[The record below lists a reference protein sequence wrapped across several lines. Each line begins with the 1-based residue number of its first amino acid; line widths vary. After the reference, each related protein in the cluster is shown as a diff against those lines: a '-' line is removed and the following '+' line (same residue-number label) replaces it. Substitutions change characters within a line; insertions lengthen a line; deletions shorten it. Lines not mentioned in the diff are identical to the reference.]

1 PRLLPRPS
9 HRRRQ
14 LLPRRFSLFFIGHRR
29 SSLLPPSAAPRSPI
43 GQRRAPL
50 APQPSRTAH
59 APRSPSR
66 PLLLGG
72 ERSCVRPLLAPPP
85 FSPLPARERRPRVR
99 LRPGQPERGGLGV
112 GGEAA
117 VEARA
122 RWRRAR
128 AGGVSLLSPQSRAA
142 AVAAT
147 ASSGAVPPPPPP
159 LPPRSPL
166 RGTMQFMLL
175 FSRQGKLR
183 LQKWYVP
190 LSDKEK
196 KKITRELVQTV
207 LARKPKMC
215 SFLEWRDLKIVYKRY
230 ASLYFCCAIEDQ
242 DNELITLEI
251 IHRYVELLDKYF
263 GSVCEL
269 DIIFNFEKAYFIL
282 DEFLLGGEVQETSK
296 KNVLKAIEQADL
308 LQEPRHE
315 YFNVPVY

>member
-1 PRLLPRPS
+1 MNS
-9 HRRRQ
+9 NT
-14 LLPRRFSLFFIGHRR
+14 
-29 SSLLPPSAAPRSPI
+29 SA
-43 GQRRAPL
+43 
-50 APQPSRTAH
+50 
-59 APRSPSR
+59 
-66 PLLLGG
+66 
-72 ERSCVRPLLAPPP
+72 CV
-85 FSPLPARERRPRVR
+85 SNQ
-99 LRPGQPERGGLGV
+99 G
-112 GGEAA
+112 
-117 VEARA
+117 
-122 RWRRAR
+122 
-128 AGGVSLLSPQSRAA
+128 
-142 AVAAT
+142 
-147 ASSGAVPPPPPP
+147 SGAWCWFGWWLTSLQRNTV
-159 LPPRSPL
+159 LVL
-166 RGTMQFMLL
+166 KMQFMLL

-282 DEFLLGGEVQETSK
+282 DEFLLGGEAQETSK

-308 LQEPRHE
+308 LQESQSEDWGSLPNE
-315 YFNVPVY
+315 EIL

>member
-1 PRLLPRPS
+1 APMNLFMRMSLTTHSFLSSFHS
-9 HRRRQ
+9 H
-14 LLPRRFSLFFIGHRR
+14 LCFVI
-29 SSLLPPSAAPRSPI
+29 SSF
-43 GQRRAPL
+43 Q
-50 APQPSRTAH
+50 
-59 APRSPSR
+59 
-66 PLLLGG
+66 
-72 ERSCVRPLLAPPP
+72 
-85 FSPLPARERRPRVR
+85 
-99 LRPGQPERGGLGV
+99 
-112 GGEAA
+112 
-117 VEARA
+117 
-122 RWRRAR
+122 
-128 AGGVSLLSPQSRAA
+128 
-142 AVAAT
+142 
-147 ASSGAVPPPPPP
+147 
-159 LPPRSPL
+159 
-166 RGTMQFMLL
+166 MQFMLL

-230 ASLYFCCAIEDQ
+230 ASLYFCCATEGQ

-282 DEFLLGGEVQETSK
+282 DEFLLGGEAQETSK

-308 LQEPRHE
+308 LQEVRGLTILIGCARELFGGFTP
-315 YFNVPVY
+315 

>member
-1 PRLLPRPS
+1 MRGPVS
-9 HRRRQ
+9 DAA
-14 LLPRRFSLFFIGHRR
+14 
-29 SSLLPPSAAPRSPI
+29 AAPWHLWFGNRLKFC
-43 GQRRAPL
+43 GAFAGGVGGDQGPL
-50 APQPSRTAH
+50 APPAR
-59 APRSPSR
+59 RR
-66 PLLLGG
+66 LPL
-72 ERSCVRPLLAPPP
+72 SAPLLACH
-85 FSPLPARERRPRVR
+85 L
-99 LRPGQPERGGLGV
+99 
-112 GGEAA
+112 
-117 VEARA
+117 ARA
-122 RWRRAR
+122 R
-128 AGGVSLLSPQSRAA
+128 S
-142 AVAAT
+142 
-147 ASSGAVPPPPPP
+147 
-159 LPPRSPL
+159 
-166 RGTMQFMLL
+166 MQFMLL

-308 LQEPRHE
+308 LQESLFPNLKLPNATYSETRDLQYVNGE
-315 YFNVPVY
+315 EVTKKIKNL

>member
-1 PRLLPRPS
+1 MSVLLPIWF
-9 HRRRQ
+9 
-14 LLPRRFSLFFIGHRR
+14 FSERDLFETQRLRLMLFFF
-29 SSLLPPSAAPRSPI
+29 
-43 GQRRAPL
+43 
-50 APQPSRTAH
+50 
-59 APRSPSR
+59 
-66 PLLLGG
+66 PLL
-72 ERSCVRPLLAPPP
+72 SI
-85 FSPLPARERRPRVR
+85 
-99 LRPGQPERGGLGV
+99 Q
-112 GGEAA
+112 
-117 VEARA
+117 
-122 RWRRAR
+122 
-128 AGGVSLLSPQSRAA
+128 Q
-142 AVAAT
+142 
-147 ASSGAVPPPPPP
+147 
-159 LPPRSPL
+159 
-166 RGTMQFMLL
+166 MQFMLL

>member
-1 PRLLPRPS
+1 
-9 HRRRQ
+9 
-14 LLPRRFSLFFIGHRR
+14 
-29 SSLLPPSAAPRSPI
+29 
-43 GQRRAPL
+43 
-50 APQPSRTAH
+50 
-59 APRSPSR
+59 
-66 PLLLGG
+66 
-72 ERSCVRPLLAPPP
+72 
-85 FSPLPARERRPRVR
+85 
-99 LRPGQPERGGLGV
+99 
-112 GGEAA
+112 
-117 VEARA
+117 
-122 RWRRAR
+122 
-128 AGGVSLLSPQSRAA
+128 
-142 AVAAT
+142 
-147 ASSGAVPPPPPP
+147 
-159 LPPRSPL
+159 
-166 RGTMQFMLL
+166 MQFMLL

-215 SFLEWRDLKIVYKRY
+215 SFLEWRDLKVVYKRY

-282 DEFLLGGEVQETSK
+282 DEFLLGGEAQETSK

-308 LQEPRHE
+308 LQENIDFQMRLFAGCQRSRDASQRSGGNRTDINTIKHTIIIIKHTS
-315 YFNVPVY
+315 FNCQLLFEPITSPIHLQATSHTHTHTHTHNSAFVFYLSSETNNAAGWCFLRRYLFVL

>member
-1 PRLLPRPS
+1 MSVEPSADAAQHLLYTQPVRM
-9 HRRRQ
+9 RRNHCDSRTHEFIRDLQPQ
-14 LLPRRFSLFFIGHRR
+14 LLLK
-29 SSLLPPSAAPRSPI
+29 
-43 GQRRAPL
+43 
-50 APQPSRTAH
+50 
-59 APRSPSR
+59 
-66 PLLLGG
+66 
-72 ERSCVRPLLAPPP
+72 
-85 FSPLPARERRPRVR
+85 
-99 LRPGQPERGGLGV
+99 
-112 GGEAA
+112 
-117 VEARA
+117 
-122 RWRRAR
+122 
-128 AGGVSLLSPQSRAA
+128 
-142 AVAAT
+142 
-147 ASSGAVPPPPPP
+147 
-159 LPPRSPL
+159 
-166 RGTMQFMLL
+166 MQFMLL

-190 LSDKEK
+190 LCDKEK

-282 DEFLLGGEVQETSK
+282 DEFLLGGEAQETSK

>member
-1 PRLLPRPS
+1 
-9 HRRRQ
+9 
-14 LLPRRFSLFFIGHRR
+14 
-29 SSLLPPSAAPRSPI
+29 
-43 GQRRAPL
+43 
-50 APQPSRTAH
+50 
-59 APRSPSR
+59 
-66 PLLLGG
+66 
-72 ERSCVRPLLAPPP
+72 
-85 FSPLPARERRPRVR
+85 
-99 LRPGQPERGGLGV
+99 
-112 GGEAA
+112 
-117 VEARA
+117 
-122 RWRRAR
+122 
-128 AGGVSLLSPQSRAA
+128 
-142 AVAAT
+142 
-147 ASSGAVPPPPPP
+147 
-159 LPPRSPL
+159 
-166 RGTMQFMLL
+166 MQFMLL

-190 LSDKEK
+190 LCDKEK

-282 DEFLLGGEVQETSK
+282 DEFLLGGEAQETSK

-308 LQEPRHE
+308 LIDTATTQSTLTVASEPDS
-315 YFNVPVY
+315 NTLATIQNTVSTA